1 MKWLFII
8 LLAVNLIYLGWEID
22 RQTTMDMAQGQG
34 ALIIP
39 PHVKK
44 LVMLKELPSP
54 PLPRRVPEEMTGD
67 KTAPDDIK
75 TGGEKSVSGD
85 SSPADVMIEEKFA
98 RELVA
103 QLPDIS
109 VTGPAYTLGNDTPM
123 CFSFG
128 PFPDD
133 RQDKALKAWFE
144 ERHVLVQQRSEKDKE
159 NQLFWIYLAP
169 RESLGGAM
177 QAIADLKKKGIKD
190 YRLIETGDLRH
201 AISLGLYSTQ
211 ASVNKRLNELNDK
224 GYQPIVVPYRE
235 ANVIYWLDVKLVKQR
250 DVLNR
255 MFLDYPSRYNSVP
268 VSCSE
273 IAIPLDTP

>member
-22 RQTTMDMAQGQG
+22 RQTAMDQEQGHE

-44 LVMLKELPSP
+44 LVLLKELPSP
-54 PLPRRVPEEMTGD
+54 PAPRRELKETTGD
-67 KTAPDDIK
+67 KIAAGENK
-75 TGGEKSVSGD
+75 TGEKESGTGNTA
-85 SSPADVMIEEKFA
+85 PADVRIEEKFA

-109 VTGPAYTLGNDTPM
+109 VTEPAYTLDHDTSM
-123 CFSFG
+123 CFTFG
-128 PFPDD
+128 PFPDS
-133 RQDKALKAWFE
+133 RQIRDLRAWFE
-144 ERHVLVQQRSEKDKE
+144 ERHVRVQQRAEKDRE

-169 RESLGGAM
+169 QDSLGGAM

-211 ASVNKRLNELNDK
+211 ASVNKRLNELTDK

-235 ANVIYWLDVKLVKQR
+235 TSVIYWLDVKLVNQR
-250 DVLNR
+250 NVLNR
-255 MFLDYPSRYNSVP
+255 MFLDFPSRYNSVP
-268 VSCSE
+268 VSCGE